1 MQKQLG
7 KRQYFKV
14 VLILGALCTISPFS
28 IDMYLPGFPAM
39 ARDLNAP
46 ISQIQLSLTAYL
58 VGIALGQLAYGPLMD
73 KYGRKKPLYAGL
85 GIYVAD
91 NFYLDKSRDHRMAE
105 IKALLGK
112 AGALQ
117 GMEEIQVQNQL
128 RGGFKLNTENGSI
141 EVFFTLS
148 PESDPKVQFLH
159 LSFREE

>member
-1 MQKQLG
+1 MAFGNLTYTGPLPSREIEKLLFENIGLQPRQLPASDIMLARQKQIIGLI
-7 KRQYFKV
+7 QHWDP
-14 VLILGALCTISPFS
+14 VLESEIL
-28 IDMYLPGFPAM
+28 
-39 ARDLNAP
+39 
-46 ISQIQLSLTAYL
+46 
-58 VGIALGQLAYGPLMD
+58 
-73 KYGRKKPLYAGL
+73 
-85 GIYVAD
+85 AD

-141 EVFFTLS
+141 DVFFTLS